1 MSEKIKKIRVTINYS
16 VGLGELN
23 VDKKTYSELK
33 ELFENGV
40 NVTLGDVSEMQF
52 PNASEWLRNNIKERD
67 CYNWECEI
75 DEFK

>member
-1 MSEKIKKIRVTINYS
+1 MSENIKKIRVTISYS

-40 NVTLGDVSEMQF
+40 NITLGDVAEMQF
-52 PNASEWLRNNIKERD
+52 PNASEWLRENIKERD